1 MQSRSVVPAGA
12 GSSSLSGIR
21 TTWTQDPIDGPWRG
35 QAQYR
40 AHGTP
45 QDATIQASD
54 EGLSV
59 MLDEPGHGVAPGQTV
74 VVYDGDRV
82 VGSAVIA
89 EAR

>member
-1 MQSRSVVPAGA
+1 MTRLRA
-12 GSSSLSGIR
+12 IR
-21 TTWTQDPIDGPWRG
+21 ATWTGEPVVGPWRG

-45 QDATIQASD
+45 HVATIEAVD
-54 EGLSV
+54 GGV
-59 MLDEPGHGVAPGQTV
+59 VVALDEPASGVAPGQTV
-74 VVYDGDRV
+74 VVYERDRV